1 MGFVFC
7 FPNYN
12 NEENFIDYRSNTD
25 EQWDALREAV
35 TTMYIDRYDLQI
47 LELAYA

>member
-12 NEENFIDYRSNTD
+12 NEKNFIDYRFNTD
-25 EQWDALREAV
+25 EQWDALRAAV
-35 TTMYIDRYDLQI
+35 TAMYIDRSDLQI

>member
-12 NEENFIDYRSNTD
+12 DEKNFIDYRFNTD
-25 EQWDALREAV
+25 DQWDALRKAV
-35 TTMYIDRYDLQI
+35 TAMYIDRHDLQI

>member
-12 NEENFIDYRSNTD
+12 DQKNFIDYRSNTD
-25 EQWDALREAV
+25 EQWDALRAAV
-35 TTMYIDRYDLQI
+35 TAMYIDRCDLQI